1 MRYKV
6 APDPPEGRVL
16 DEAREALPLV
26 PGSVD
31 DCCTRIRDRTPVPS
45 RDAAREWLTFL
56 QALGL
61 AAETSRG
68 YHRVREDR
76 DTEARAEAFVEN
88 IFPVEELLSTLQ
100 QSQESMT
107 AGEVFEAVR
116 DDIPRWERERY
127 ADWEHEWREQVGRI
141 LDWAV
146 VLELVESGD
155 EGYVLIDD

>member
-6 APDPPEGRVL
+6 APDPLEGRVL
-16 DEAREALPLV
+16 DEARDALPLV

-61 AAETSRG
+61 ATETSRG

-88 IFPVEELLSTLQ
+88 VFPVREMLSGLE
-100 QSQESMT
+100 QSPDPMR
-107 AGEVFEAVR
+107 AGEVFQAVR

-127 ADWEHEWREQVGRI
+127 ADWEHEWRKQVERLLG
-141 LDWAV
+141 WAV
-146 VLELVESGD
+146 ALELVESGD
-155 EGYVLIDD
+155 EGYVLADD